1 MVIRW
6 GRFGRFMACS
16 NYPECRNT
24 KEIAREGS
32 VADELESGEQP
43 KELCE
48 KCGRPMVVKK
58 GRYGEF
64 LACSGYPECK
74 NTKKIVR
81 DPEGEVKVHEEKALE
96 EKCPQCRTNLVQKH
110 GRFGEFIA
118 CGNYPEC
125 RYIKPNLTGV
135 RCPKCDEGELVERK
149 SRRGKVFYG
158 CERYPDCDYV
168 MWNKPVPRQ
177 CPSCGAPYLVEKYT
191 KQDGTIIFC
200 QNQDCGFRETP
211 EPDEVEEQAVQGGA

>member
-1 MVIRW
+1 ELGEVVTELRVNHFGELFNYDYTARLEEELDEIEEGKEDWVKALKDFYAEFKERLDTAQDERKNLKEEEIPTDEICEKCGSKMVIRW

-24 KEIAREGS
+24 QEIAREGS

-43 KELCE
+43 KEICF

-81 DPEGEVKVHEEKALE
+81 DPEGEVKVHEEKTLD
-96 EKCPQCRTNLVQKH
+96 EKCPQCGTNLVQKH

-118 CGNYPEC
+118 
-125 RYIKPNLTGV
+125 
-135 RCPKCDEGELVERK
+135 
-149 SRRGKVFYG
+149 
-158 CERYPDCDYV
+158 
-168 MWNKPVPRQ
+168 
-177 CPSCGAPYLVEKYT
+177 
-191 KQDGTIIFC
+191 
-200 QNQDCGFRETP
+200 
-211 EPDEVEEQAVQGGA
+211 